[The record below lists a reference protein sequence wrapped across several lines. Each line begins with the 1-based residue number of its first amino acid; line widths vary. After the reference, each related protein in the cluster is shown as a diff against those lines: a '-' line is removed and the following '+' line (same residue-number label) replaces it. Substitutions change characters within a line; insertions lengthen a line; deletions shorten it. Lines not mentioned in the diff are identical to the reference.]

1 VSWFSNGRKK
11 EEGGYKAGA
20 RDGAWVLWYETVCIP
35 WRPPEDRK
43 VCGDLDRCPKHAE
56 GRYKAGER
64 DGPWVVWREQR
75 KKEEEGSYKGGK
87 REGRW
92 VGWHPNGRKSEEG
105 TYTAD
110 NREGPW
116 VFFREDGEKN
126 EQRSGTYRNGK
137 AEVPAAVVDFDRELK
152 RRLLDTLDL
161 ASELRG
167 SCQEIV
173 AVLRAER
180 FGEDTLFGI
189 APAFIRS
196 ATDAEL
202 CRLYISLAVFS
213 FEFMIAEFSEYPLG
227 SEGSELE
234 VSAMMRRILLRFLP
248 ALSLPTDLDS
258 DSLVDEFIAPFRTRE
273 DLARWYQLLEGYR
286 PLATHGIPWKTRVLE
301 ENEQYLDQTF
311 HPSLEEVLSDVW
323 PQRVF
328 GTVYESDLLAMML
341 FIGERDGQLKLIYVA
356 LASY

>member
-1 VSWFSNGRKK
+1 VTW
-11 EEGGYKAGA
+11 
-20 RDGAWVLWYETVCIP
+20 
-35 WRPPEDRK
+35 
-43 VCGDLDRCPKHAE
+43 
-56 GRYKAGER
+56 
-64 DGPWVVWREQR
+64 
-75 KKEEEGSYKGGK
+75 YKGGK